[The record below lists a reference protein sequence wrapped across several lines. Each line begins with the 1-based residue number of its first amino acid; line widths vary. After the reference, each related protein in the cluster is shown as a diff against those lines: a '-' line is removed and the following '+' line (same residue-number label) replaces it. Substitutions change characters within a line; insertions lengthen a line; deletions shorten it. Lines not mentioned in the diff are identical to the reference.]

1 MRQCNKPTKSA
12 VRRQL
17 IVNEKQECYDL
28 VLDAHSIGSTFSFD
42 FIKVANLRFFLKK
55 LAK

>member
-17 IVNEKQECYDL
+17 IENEKQECYDL